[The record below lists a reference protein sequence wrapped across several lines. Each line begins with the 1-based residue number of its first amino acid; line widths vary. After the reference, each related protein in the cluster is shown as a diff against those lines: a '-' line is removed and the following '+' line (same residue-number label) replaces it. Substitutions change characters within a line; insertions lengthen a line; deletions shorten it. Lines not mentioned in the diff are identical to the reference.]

1 MTDSISLAPYF
12 DELDRVSPMRWTGR
26 VTELVGL
33 LVESHGPNVAVGD
46 FCELETAAGR
56 RIRAQVIGFRNGR
69 VLSMPLEEIDGLQ
82 LGDLVAARSQEARV
96 PVSRGLL
103 GRVID
108 GFGLPMDD
116 GPPIAEQAQYSLYGV
131 PVNPLEREHITQPL
145 VTGVR
150 AIDGLL
156 PCGKG
161 QRIGI
166 FGGSG
171 VGKST
176 LLGAMARD
184 NSADVTVIGMIGE
197 RNREVRAFLEQELGQ
212 KGRQRSVVVC
222 ATSERPAPLRVRAC
236 FVALAVAE
244 YFRDQGASVLL
255 VMDSI
260 TRLAMAQREIGLAA
274 GEPPSQKGYTPSVF
288 NLLPKVLERAGNFRR
303 GSITGFFT
311 VLVEGDDFNE
321 PICDAARGILD
332 GHFILSRQLA
342 GQGHYPAIDILHSV
356 SRLAPA
362 LSTPAQM
369 ASARKLRQ
377 ALAAYRDSED
387 LIQLGAYVAGSNPQL
402 DASIRLRPELTDFLR
417 QEHGVNAPIEET
429 LARME
434 ELARG
439 LEAGE
444 RSAVAKPAKSVSHE

>member
-1 MTDSISLAPYF
+1 MNQRISFAPYLEQLESISPY
-12 DELDRVSPMRWTGR
+12 RWTGK
-26 VTELVGL
+26 VSEVVGL
-33 LVESHGPNVAVGD
+33 LVESRGPSVAIGD
-46 FCELETAAGR
+46 FCEVRTSGGR
-56 RIRAQVIGFRNGR
+56 RIRTQVIGFRNGR
-69 VLSMPLEEIDGLQ
+69 VLAMPLEETDGLQ
-82 LGDLVAARSQEARV
+82 LGDVVEARSDDSRV
-96 PVSRGLL
+96 AVGPGLL

-108 GFGLPMDD
+108 GFGEPID
-116 GPPIAEQAQYSLYGV
+116 GKPPIDARESYSLYGQAG
-131 PVNPLEREHITQPL
+131 NPLDREHITEPL
-145 VTGVR
+145 VTGIR

-176 LLGAMARD
+176 LLGSMARH
-184 NSADVTVIGMIGE
+184 NSADVTVIAMVGE
-197 RNREVRAFLEQELGQ
+197 RNREVRGFLEKELGPE
-212 KGRQRSVVVC
+212 GRARSVVVC

-244 YFRDQGASVLL
+244 YFRDQGKNVLL
-255 VMDSI
+255 VMDSV

-321 PICDAARGILD
+321 PICDAVRGILD

-342 GQGHYPAIDILHSV
+342 AQGHYPAIDILQSV
-356 SRLAPA
+356 SRLTSAIAAPPQKA
-362 LSTPAQM
+362 AAQKM
-369 ASARKLRQ
+369 RY
-377 ALAAYRDSED
+377 ALAAYHDAED
-387 LIQLGAYVAGSNPQL
+387 LIQLGAYASGSNPQL
-402 DASIRLRPELTDFLR
+402 DASIRLRPDLLEFLR
-417 QEHGVNAPIEET
+417 QDHTTTTPLKET
-429 LARME
+429 LTRMQQISDKLDGE
-434 ELARG
+434 TAALANRKG
-439 LEAGE
+439 
-444 RSAVAKPAKSVSHE
+444 

>member
-12 DELDRVSPMRWTGR
+12 AELDRVSPMRWTGR

-46 FCELETAAGR
+46 FCELETAGGR

-82 LGDLVAARSQEARV
+82 LGDLVAARSHEARI
-96 PVSRGLL
+96 PVSPGLL

-108 GFGLPMDD
+108 GFGLPIDD
-116 GPPIAEQAQYSLYGV
+116 GPPIAEQAQYTLYGA
-131 PVNPLEREHITQPL
+131 PGNPLEREHITQPL

-197 RNREVRAFLEQELGQ
+197 RNREVRAFLEHELGPE
-212 KGRQRSVVVC
+212 GRKRSVVVC

-244 YFRDQGASVLL
+244 YFRDQGANVLL
-255 VMDSI
+255 VMDSV

-321 PICDAARGILD
+321 PICDAVRAILD
-332 GHFILSRQLA
+332 GHIILSRQLA
-342 GQGHYPAIDILHSV
+342 AQGHYPAIDILHSV
-356 SRLAPA
+356 SRLLAGARHAGPNGRGGGDAQGAGGLSRRRGPDPA
-362 LSTPAQM
+362 GRLRGRFQPATRRQHTPA
-369 ASARKLRQ
+369 ARIDRVSAAGPWSQRAAGRYP
-377 ALAAYRDSED
+377 LANGRIGPRTGSRRAHGRLETSE
-387 LIQLGAYVAGSNPQL
+387 IPAG
-402 DASIRLRPELTDFLR
+402 R
-417 QEHGVNAPIEET
+417 
-429 LARME
+429 
-434 ELARG
+434 
-439 LEAGE
+439 
-444 RSAVAKPAKSVSHE
+444 

>member
-12 DELDRVSPMRWTGR
+12 AELDRVSPVRWTGE
-26 VTELVGL
+26 VTELAGL
-33 LVESHGPNVAVGD
+33 LVESHGPHAAIGD
-46 FCELETAAGR
+46 FCEIETAGAR
-56 RIRAQVIGFRNGR
+56 LIRAQVIGFRSGR
-69 VLSMPLEEIDGLQ
+69 VLCMPLEETDGLQ
-82 LGDLVAARSQEARV
+82 LGDRVTARGEQARV
-96 PVSRGLL
+96 PVSPGLI

-108 GFGLPMDD
+108 GFGKPVD
-116 GPPIAEQAQYSLYGV
+116 GGPALQEQAQYSLHGV
-131 PVNPLEREHITQPL
+131 PTSPLEREHITEPL
-145 VTGVR
+145 WTGVR

-156 PCGKG
+156 PCGRG

-176 LLGAMARD
+176 LLGSMARD
-184 NSADVTVIGMIGE
+184 NAADVTVIGLIGE
-197 RNREVRAFLEQELGQ
+197 RNREVRAFVEQDLGP
-212 KGRQRSVVVC
+212 KGRERSVVVC

-244 YFRDQGASVLL
+244 YFRDQGAHVLL
-255 VMDSI
+255 VIDSI

-288 NLLPKVLERAGNFRR
+288 ALLPKVLERAGNFRR

-332 GHFILSRQLA
+332 GHYILSRQLA
-342 GQGHYPAIDILHSV
+342 GQGHYPAIDILDSV
-356 SRLAPA
+356 SRLSPA
-362 LSTPAQM
+362 LSTPAQI
-369 ASARKLRQ
+369 AAARKMRQ
-377 ALAAYRDSED
+377 ALAAYHDAED
-387 LIQLGAYVAGSNPQL
+387 LIQLGAYVAGSNPRL
-402 DASIRLRPELTDFLR
+402 DASIRLRPELLDFLR
-417 QEHGVNAPIEET
+417 QDRGVSSPLDQT
-429 LARME
+429 LSRME

-439 LEAGE
+439 LAEGE
-444 RSAVAKPAKSVSHE
+444 RMLIPKPAKG